1 MVAQALKWYAH
12 IHGLPVPAMRMAR
25 KHTWSPRSC
34 KWRSANRRAL
44 PFFGDDYPTP
54 DGTCIRDY
62 IHIEDLASAH
72 VLALGGLVDRPFMRY
87 NSAPVPRRL
96 SLCARRHL
104 LNVCLTHGQ
113 K

>member
-1 MVAQALKWYAH
+1 M
-12 IHGLPVPAMRMAR
+12 
-25 KHTWSPRSC
+25 
-34 KWRSANRRAL
+34 
-44 PFFGDDYPTP
+44 
-54 DGTCIRDY
+54 RDY
-62 IHIEDLASAH
+62 MHIEDLASAH